1 MMHVDPNLKRKRQ
14 TRINVEPGRSI
25 SFEDYNGDAC
35 ANNNEQPSI
44 SRESGL
50 KPVGCS
56 KRQRT
61 AAVKHEQESGEAS
74 MRKPEEESSE
84 EETGAEPSDGNDDNS
99 QKSLAKASSAEYA
112 TCTI

>member
-1 MMHVDPNLKRKRQ
+1 
-14 TRINVEPGRSI
+14 
-25 SFEDYNGDAC
+25 
-35 ANNNEQPSI
+35 
-44 SRESGL
+44 
-50 KPVGCS
+50 
-56 KRQRT
+56 
-61 AAVKHEQESGEAS
+61 